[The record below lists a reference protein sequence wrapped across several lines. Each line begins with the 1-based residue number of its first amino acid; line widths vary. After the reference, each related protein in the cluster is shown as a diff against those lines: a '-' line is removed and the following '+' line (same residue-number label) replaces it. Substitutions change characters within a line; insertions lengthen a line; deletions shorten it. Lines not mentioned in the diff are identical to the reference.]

1 MKKSI
6 FGLTAVLL
14 GLTFA
19 LSLVAPSAQ
28 AGLPTRVI
36 AVDGVGNVGGQPAL
50 VHILAVVPPGDDAAQ
65 VARGALAA
73 QGARPF
79 TPADF
84 SLTGSVDWNSYPGVD
99 DSVTQYYNPAGEPAN
114 AGDWRAAYLA
124 GQAAWTGVI
133 SSNLEVHDGGDTTRL
148 PSLVRESPGRQ
159 VFDRNNDVAWMDLKD
174 RNTLGVTWSGTSGG
188 WPEADVAM
196 NTDFSWADDGTS
208 DYDAITVFIHEF
220 GHVIGI
226 GHSSVTGAIMEAIYD
241 GVRRTLHA
249 DDIAAVS
256 TLYPDPTAPM
266 IASFAADDASVAPG
280 ASTTVRWATSNVAS
294 VSIDAFVTNGSAD
307 GSAPTPPLDATT
319 MFTLTAYD
327 GDGYTVVPG
336 TVTVTVAVPGTTV
349 SIASIS
355 YSTSGGRSGDRNLRI
370 ELSVIDDQE
379 SAVSGASVSIRLLN
393 STTGQQWTGTAS
405 TGDDGSVTFQLRNAP
420 DGDYDTVVEDASAP
434 DLTWDGVTPP
444 NGFTKT

>member
-1 MKKSI
+1 
-6 FGLTAVLL
+6 
-14 GLTFA
+14 
-19 LSLVAPSAQ
+19 
-28 AGLPTRVI
+28 
-36 AVDGVGNVGGQPAL
+36 
-50 VHILAVVPPGDDAAQ
+50 
-65 VARGALAA
+65 
-73 QGARPF
+73 
-79 TPADF
+79 
-84 SLTGSVDWNSYPGVD
+84 
-99 DSVTQYYNPAGEPAN
+99 
-114 AGDWRAAYLA
+114 
-124 GQAAWTGVI
+124 
-133 SSNLEVHDGGDTTRL
+133 
-148 PSLVRESPGRQ
+148 
-159 VFDRNNDVAWMDLKD
+159 MDLKD

-327 GDGYTVVPG
+327 GDGYTVG
-336 TVTVTVAVPGTTV
+336 QATVTVTVAVPGTTV